1 VAPDL
6 QNRWHWFWAV
16 CIFRCAS
23 ASPKIPDF
31 PETLGK
37 SPEYPGFTNKIVLSG
52 DFQNSPIHP
61 PLGDIKIFQDHLKF
75 LKHMQR
81 LKLLSILPTLCRNYR
96 GVRYF
101 WYMVGTIDMAEE
113 VKTKF

>member
-1 VAPDL
+1 VAPVFGSV
-6 QNRWHWFWAV
+6 H
-16 CIFRCAS
+16 
-23 ASPKIPDF
+23 IP
-31 PETLGK
+31 LRKRRSKYSGLSRNSWK